1 MGSIINFCLFCHLAS
16 LGAGRNIYILTT
28 IQYSVF
34 KNVKQFALC
43 SPENLDSELPILY
56 ISILLLSNCYDITN
70 ILIIQCQQ
78 QLKFSSWFSGCRYH
92 LRLAKDKLEA
102 WSYKQ
107 FFLWCQENVFAT
119 FYKGKDNDQ
128 HQFSIHHTKKV
139 KK

>member
-28 IQYSVF
+28 IQYSVL

-92 LRLAKDKLEA
+92 LRLAKDKLE
-102 WSYKQ
+102 SLKLQTKIFCDFKKTY
-107 FFLWCQENVFAT
+107 LRP
-119 FYKGKDNDQ
+119 FYNGKDNDQ
-128 HQFSIHHTKKV
+128 HQFSIRLLN
-139 KK
+139 